1 MNEIKVALIAPGK
14 IEGFAVQEPLN
25 LGYIA
30 SYLEKNNINVKIID
44 QLAGQN
50 VYKELKIFT
59 PDIVGITGTTPVILE
74 AYKIADFCRKNKILT
89 VMGGP
94 HVSVLPKEAL
104 EHTDIVVVGE
114 GEAAMLKI
122 IQEQIKSG
130 IISVPYVKDLDEI
143 PSPARHLM
151 QMEFYLRV
159 KNRIQESYL
168 YFVPLHSRTASMI
181 VSRGCPYRCTF
192 CHNTWR
198 GIPFRS
204 HSPERV
210 ISEMKALERDYNVS
224 HLFFIDDNLFA
235 NKLWLKEV
243 CLLMAKNKINIIWG
257 CNTRVDNIDIETL
270 EMVKS
275 VGCRQLTF
283 GFESGSQRIL
293 DVLNKKTTVE
303 QNKKAIDL
311 CKKVGLLATGTFMI
325 GNPTETIEDIRL
337 TQKFI
342 RENDVDNYG
351 VCLTTPF
358 PGTELWNW
366 CEGKKLIPHNLKWSD
381 FTYAKIP
388 IKACE
393 MISSKKLLELHYE
406 TAYLI
411 RPRRSPILLK
421 RAIRDLLRH
430 PFKTLFK
437 IMKHPSRV
445 PNYFKRLKRK

>member
-1 MNEIKVALIAPGK
+1 MNKVKVALIAPGK
-14 IEGFAVQEPLN
+14 NEEFAVQEPLN

-30 SYLEKNNINVKIID
+30 SYLEKNGIQVKIID

-50 VYKELKIFT
+50 VYKELKIFS

-94 HVSVLPKEAL
+94 HVSVLSKEAL
-104 EHTDIVVVGE
+104 EHADIVVKGE

-122 IQEQIKSG
+122 IQERIKSG
-130 IISVPYVKDLDEI
+130 IVSVPYIKNLDDI
-143 PSPARHLM
+143 PPPARHLM

-168 YFVPLHSRTASMI
+168 YFVSLHSKTASMI

-198 GIPFRS
+198 EIPMRF

-210 ISEMKALERDYNVS
+210 ISEIKALQKDYHVS
-224 HLFFIDDNLFA
+224 HLFFIDDNLFT
-235 NKLWLKEV
+235 NKSWLREI
-243 CLLMAKNKINIIWG
+243 CHLMTKNKINIIWG
-257 CNTRVDNIDIETL
+257 CNARVDNIDL
-270 EMVKS
+270 EILEIVKS

-293 DVLNKKTTVE
+293 DVLNKKTIVE
-303 QNKKAIDL
+303 QNRQAIKL
-311 CKKVGLLATGTFMI
+311 CNKVGLLATGTFMI
-325 GNPTETIEDIRL
+325 GNPTETIKDIRL
-337 TQKFI
+337 TQEFI
-342 RENDVDNYG
+342 KENDIDNYG

-358 PGTELWNW
+358 PGTDLWNW
-366 CEGKKLIPHNLKWSD
+366 CKDKNFIPHNLRWSD
-381 FTYAKIP
+381 FNYAKVP
-388 IKACE
+388 IRVCKTIAP
-393 MISSKKLLELHYE
+393 KKLLELHYE

-411 RPRRSPILLK
+411 KPRRSPILLK
-421 RAIRDLLRH
+421 RAIRDVLRH
-430 PFKTLFK
+430 PFKTLSK
-437 IMKHPSRV
+437 IIKHPSRI
-445 PNYFKRLKRK
+445 PNYFKRIKT